1 MAKNFFKI
9 HSLSFIIRCLFCIPI
24 FSESLFLIFFI
35 CASGVCVCVCFQCI
49 FATHGTCGEVRRNS
63 GVSVLVSHLVP
74 DREGSMFAAA
84 RTRLAGPR
92 LLGSSHLSSCLIVGA
107 LGIQTYATMSV
118 CTWVLVIITFA
129 QPACYCRAIFPGLSY
144 TPIFYAYITIVT

>member
-1 MAKNFFKI
+1 M
-9 HSLSFIIRCLFCIPI
+9 
-24 FSESLFLIFFI
+24 
-35 CASGVCVCVCFQCI
+35 CVCFQCI
-49 FATHGTCGEVRRNS
+49 FAARGTCGEVRRNS
-63 GVSVLVSHLVP
+63 GMSVLVSRLVP

-92 LLGSSHLSSCLIVGA
+92 LLRSSHLSSCIIVRA

-118 CTWVLVIITFA
+118 CTWVLVIRTEVVTFA